1 LLHNWQAEL
10 VAEILDKKGVLICFS
25 TTESVMDMSHH
36 QLHFE
41 AVLESVEEMAESDRI
56 RATGYGDHNQI
67 A

>member
-1 LLHNWQAEL
+1 
-10 VAEILDKKGVLICFS
+10 VAEIFNKEGVLICFS

-41 AVLESVEEMAESDRI
+41 AVAECVEEMAESDRI
-56 RATGYGDHNQI
+56 RATGHSDHNQI